1 MTRVLPSPPSLLSRV
16 RALLAS
22 RDLRPRAARGQHFLV
37 DPWVRDAIVA
47 AAAVQ
52 PGSLVVEIGP
62 GTGVLTEALLQR
74 GATVVAVEVD
84 RGLATALSETLGR
97 DSRLSVRVADALRFD
112 FAGELGAHPERG
124 QIRVVANIPY
134 YITSPLILRL
144 LPCRGL
150 FEALYL
156 TVQQE
161 VAERITASPGS
172 KAYGALTLHCQYWA
186 TARAVL
192 HIPRTAFYPV
202 PEVDS
207 TLVGFDLLDHP
218 RVSVGSP
225 AHLFG
230 VIRAAFGQRRK
241 TLRNALRQ
249 AGWPAA
255 ALDAALGA
263 CTIAGGRRGE
273 TLTLQEFA
281 RLSEALPALVTTDSD
296 SESKNRQRK
305 RKADSESDLRQG

>member
-1 MTRVLPSPPSLLSRV
+1 MPSLLSRT

-22 RDLRPRAARGQHFLV
+22 HGLRPKAARGQHFLV
-37 DPWVRDAIVA
+37 DPRVRDAIVA
-47 AAAVQ
+47 AAGVR

-74 GATVVAVEVD
+74 GASVLAVELD
-84 RGLATALSETLGR
+84 RELAAALSETLGH
-97 DSRLSVRVADALRFD
+97 DPRLTVLVADALRFD
-112 FAGELGAHPERG
+112 FVKHLGAHRERG
-124 QIRVVANIPY
+124 RIRVVANIPY

-144 LPCRGL
+144 LPCREL

-161 VAERITASPGS
+161 VAERITAHPGT
-172 KAYGALTLHCQYWA
+172 KAYGALTLACQYHA
-186 TARAVL
+186 EARPVL
-192 HIPRTAFYPV
+192 AIPRGTFYPI

-207 TLVGFDLLDHP
+207 TLVGFDLLDAP
-218 RVSVGSP
+218 RVSVTDPVG
-225 AHLFG
+225 LFG

-249 AGWPAA
+249 AGWPTATLEG
-255 ALDAALGA
+255 ALEA
-263 CTIAGGRRGE
+263 CSIAGGRRGE

-281 RLSEALPALVTTDSD
+281 RLSEALPPLAKTDSD
-296 SESKNRQRK
+296 GDVRQR
-305 RKADSESDLRQG
+305 

>member
-1 MTRVLPSPPSLLSRV
+1 MSRALPPSLLSRT

-22 RDLRPRAARGQHFLV
+22 RGLRPKKARGQHFLV
-37 DPWVRDAIVA
+37 DPRVRDAIVA
-47 AAAVQ
+47 AAGVQ

-62 GTGVLTEALLQR
+62 GTGVLTETLLQR
-74 GATVVAVEVD
+74 GATVLAVELD
-84 RGLATALSETLGR
+84 RELAAALSETLGR
-97 DSRLSVRVADALRFD
+97 DPRLCVEAADALRFD
-112 FAGELGAHPERG
+112 FAEHLGAHPERG
-124 QIRVVANIPY
+124 RIRVVANIPY

-144 LPCRGL
+144 LPCRAL
-150 FEALYL
+150 FETLYL

-161 VAERITASPGS
+161 VAERILASPGS

-186 TARAVL
+186 TARPVL
-192 HIPRTAFYPV
+192 HIPRAAFYPV

-207 TLVGFDLLDHP
+207 TLVGFDLLDSP
-218 RVSVGSP
+218 RVPVASA

-249 AGWPAA
+249 AGWPAV
-255 ALDAALGA
+255 ALDAALDA
-263 CTIAGGRRGE
+263 CAIAGGRRGE

-281 RLSEALPALVTTDSD
+281 RLSETLPALETSDSD
-296 SESKNRQRK
+296 SEI
-305 RKADSESDLRQG
+305 RQG